1 MDKIMLESS
10 VGKNT
15 TIFSIYGYFIGSCIF
30 LLFINYGVFHKNLLL
45 EFLDIFFAIINIVIV
60 CLFLKKIFSL
70 KNEIKTNDS
79 IFAESKKFNN
89 IYISILFILFI
100 LFVGIFLLIYFKD
113 KSIYIF
119 TVYSLGIS
127 FIFQSL
133 LLIYFLLIRIK
144 GEKI

>member
-1 MDKIMLESS
+1 MLESS

-30 LLFINYGVFHKNLLL
+30 LLFINYGVFHKSPLL
-45 EFLDIFFAIINIVIV
+45 EFLDIFFAITNIVIV
-60 CLFLKKIFSL
+60 YLFLKKIFLL
-70 KNEIKTNDS
+70 KNKIKTNDS
-79 IFAESKKFNN
+79 IFVKSKEFNN
-89 IYISILFILFI
+89 VYIGILFILFI
-100 LFVGIFLLIYFKD
+100 LFIGLFLLVYFKD

-127 FIFQSL
+127 FTFQSL

-144 GEKI
+144 EEKI